1 MVEQRRRTH
10 GDVRLRDGMFGLM
23 GVHDVTGAIST
34 RMGPR
39 EIHRSAYFVMRYDQA
54 RRLIVLTRTAEPY
67 PSLEV
72 LRETFAHMDGAV
84 AHIWKQKTCLLIDS
98 RRSPARND
106 PAFEAEF
113 RRLRQ
118 QFLRDLQKVA
128 TVVTTAV
135 GVLQV
140 ARHMRVDEMPVGV
153 FTDVAEALAYLGVS
167 MPPEFV
173 ELAEGT

>member
-1 MVEQRRRTH
+1 VN
-10 GDVRLRDGMFGLM
+10 
-23 GVHDVTGAIST
+23 GAIST

-54 RRLIVLTRTAEPY
+54 RRLVVLTRSSEPY

-72 LRETFAHMDGAV
+72 LRETFAHMDAAV
-84 AHIWKQKTCLLIDS
+84 AHIWRQKTYLLIDS
-98 RRSPARND
+98 RKSPARND

-113 RRLRQ
+113 ARLRKH
-118 QFLRDLQKVA
+118 FLRDLQKVA
-128 TVVTTAV
+128 TLVTTAV

-140 ARHMRVDEMPVGV
+140 ARHMRRDEMPVGV

-167 MPPEFV
+167 MPAEFI